1 MIRFAGVIIMH
12 RSKFLPRLEK
22 RRPGLKQQLESQY
35 ISQNISNF
43 INMSQG
49 LGTHFKKFEMWLE
62 WAGTR
67 EIIIPIPADEDGNEH
82 QGFTTLH
89 ERDPAIEMEIR
100 RRVRELHHALQGTKM
115 INPEEDLD
123 YSPAMIGA
131 GRSYHVDRSSRY
143 IYKRYLYD
151 VYDIRSDPSI
161 DIFDMLKGF
170 TTVTIP
176 HDEEN
181 HPTRQFF
188 GIHETMCT
196 IAMDIKAEKLAEEQA
211 IAARSVAQE
220 QPMAPGEGQA
230 AQSRPVSP
238 FRKRGKENLQ
248 KMKGR
253 VTNLISRLFLTRS
266 KNATGNADRNKDS
279 LSIPGLPM

>member
-1 MIRFAGVIIMH
+1 M
-12 RSKFLPRLEK
+12 SKD
-22 RRPGLKQQLESQY
+22 
-35 ISQNISNF
+35 
-43 INMSQG
+43 
-49 LGTHFKKFEMWLE
+49 LGAHFKKFEMWLE

-67 EIIIPIPADEDGNEH
+67 EIVFPIPTDKDGNEH

-89 ERDPAIEMEIR
+89 ERDPAIETEIR
-100 RRVRELHHALQGTKM
+100 RRVRELHYALQGTKT
-115 INPEEDLD
+115 INPEVDLD
-123 YSPAMIGA
+123 YSPAMVAA
-131 GRSYHVDRSSRY
+131 GRSFHIDRSSRY

-161 DIFDMLKGF
+161 DIFDMLNGF

-188 GIHETMCT
+188 GIHETMCK
-196 IAMDIKAEKLAEEQA
+196 IAMDIKAEQLAEEQA

-230 AQSRPVSP
+230 AESRPVSP

-248 KMKGR
+248 KMKRR
-253 VTNLISRLFLTRS
+253 VTNLIPGLFLSRP
-266 KNATGNADRNKDS
+266 KNATDNADRNKDS
-279 LSIPGLPM
+279 LPMPGLPT